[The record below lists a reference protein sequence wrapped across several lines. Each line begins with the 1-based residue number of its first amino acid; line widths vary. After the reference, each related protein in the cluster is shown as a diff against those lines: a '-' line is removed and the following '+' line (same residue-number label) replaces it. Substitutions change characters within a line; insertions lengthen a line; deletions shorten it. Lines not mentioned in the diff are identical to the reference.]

1 MIKITEVVMVWFGGD
16 LIFKTYIYVFCE
28 LGPVKKTRTYTYVV
42 AKGLRKQSVWGS
54 LPLATA
60 RTSPGAPCGPRFFQ
74 TVLFSASKHPINMF
88 CTLGFVLKG

>member
-42 AKGLRKQSVWGS
+42 AKGLNTNLIPV
-54 LPLATA
+54 LPLE
-60 RTSPGAPCGPRFFQ
+60 P
-74 TVLFSASKHPINMF
+74 N
-88 CTLGFVLKG
+88 